1 MDEAGREYAAG
12 LARCLTGLDDP
23 RVVPRCDHSLFD
35 IVAITLLAV
44 MCGAEDWPDIEQFGT
59 SREEFLRTFLELPNG
74 IPSHDT
80 FRRVFGKLDRSQFAA
95 CLFAWTQ
102 ALHEATGGKV
112 IAIDGKALRRSLR
125 KRGGLAMLHLVTAW
139 ASENHLT
146 LGQVACEEK
155 SNEITAIPE
164 LLKLLSLKGA
174 TVTIDAMGCQTEIA
188 AQIRRQKGHYVL
200 QVKGN
205 QPTLEEAAVDHFQTC
220 LETDFAGVAHEVHE
234 TTETGHGR
242 TETRIVHAVA
252 LPADFPG
259 RAQWKDLRT
268 LVVVTSCRVVAG
280 KESWESRYYITDHR
294 PRAKFLANAIRKH
307 WGIENGQHWILDVTF
322 GEDTRRQQDRHGAA
336 NLAAVRRLALSL
348 LRQEKTNKRGVKNK
362 RLQCA
367 LDPGYLLKVLATAKF

>member
-1 MDEAGREYAAG
+1 MDEAGRAYAEG
-12 LARCLTGLDDP
+12 LGRCLEGLEDP
-23 RVVPRCDHSLFD
+23 RVVPRCDHLLLDVVS
-35 IVAITLLAV
+35 ITLLAV
-44 MCGAEDWPDIEQFGT
+44 MCGAEDWPDIEQFGK
-59 SREEFLRTFLELPNG
+59 SRKDFLRTFLELPHG

-95 CLFAWTQ
+95 CLFRWTQ

-112 IAIDGKALRRSLR
+112 IAIDGKALRRTFS
-125 KRGGLAMLHLVTAW
+125 KKGGLKMLHLVTAW

-174 TVTIDAMGCQTEIA
+174 TVTIDAMGCQKEIA
-188 AQIRRQKGHYVL
+188 AQIRQQKGHYLL

-205 QPTLEEAAVDHFQTC
+205 QPKLEELLVDYFSKC
-220 LETDFAGVAHEVHE
+220 LETDFAGVEHERHE

-242 TETRIVHAVA
+242 TETRIVDAVS
-252 LPADFPG
+252 LPRDFAP
-259 RAQWKDLRT
+259 REDWKDLKT
-268 LVVVTSCRVVAG
+268 LVVVTSQRVVAG
-280 KESWESRYYITDHR
+280 QESLESRSYITDHR
-294 PRAKFLANAIRKH
+294 PRAKFLGSVIRQH

-322 GEDTRRQQDRHGAA
+322 GEDSRRQQDRNGSA
-336 NLAAVRRLALSL
+336 NLAAVRRLAVSL

-367 LDPGYLLKVLATAKF
+367 LDPEYLLTVLANARF